1 MYCTG
6 FSFVKPQQIREV
18 KAKLHKCRSSAETL
32 TISSLTMQGAT
43 RARTE

>member
-18 KAKLHKCRSSAETL
+18 KAKLHKCRSSPETL
-32 TISSLTMQGAT
+32 TINSLICWDAI
-43 RARTE
+43 RAQTG